1 MNGRILPCDIVCSL
15 QPLKCLQNLI
25 NFSNYSLFNQI
36 FFFMIFNPMHE
47 LYIQM
52 GNLKAFLTG
61 NILPA
66 CLGKELI

>member
-1 MNGRILPCDIVCSL
+1 
-15 QPLKCLQNLI
+15 
-25 NFSNYSLFNQI
+25 
-36 FFFMIFNPMHE
+36 MIFNPMHE